1 MDATIRGKLED
12 FMNNNNLTKREL
24 ASALACSD
32 TIVYHYFS
40 GKGSKK
46 FEKKLSTF
54 LSESEERLEK
64 KTDVAKVGFASVNKE
79 SNNQELI
86 KMLKELMEM
95 KGVSAN
101 HLAKSLAISPAA
113 LSQWLSSKYKGDVE
127 KINESVKAYLIR
139 QAEII
144 KVAKKEIR
152 FVETSVSERVFEVAR
167 LCHLD
172 GEIGVVYGPAGVGKT
187 AAVKEYVK
195 RNPGTVLIEAD
206 LGYTSRY
213 LFRDITKAL
222 GVADGYHSQ
231 ISLNIMFE
239 DTIEAMKGTD
249 RMIIIDEAEMLPYK
263 ALEMIR
269 RVNDKAGVGIL
280 LAGMPRLINNIRGK
294 KGEYAQLY
302 SRIGYAIKL
311 ETLQPQDTFEL
322 VKQIVP
328 NGDKL
333 YKKYHTASYGNTR
346 ILSKLLYRSIRV
358 AQLNNIEID
367 EDVIEETA
375 KILIR
380 K

>member
-1 MDATIRGKLED
+1 MDQLIRGKLED
-12 FMNNNNLTKREL
+12 LMNNNGWNKKQL
-24 ASALACSD
+24 AAALGMASN
-32 TIVYHYFS
+32 TIYSYISGGYHS
-40 GKGSKK
+40 ERAI
-46 FEKKLSTF
+46 EKKLSAF
-54 LSESEERLEK
+54 FAEHDKRIEK
-64 KTDVAKVGFASVNKE
+64 KAETTKVGFASVGKE
-79 SNNQELI
+79 SNNQELV

-101 HLAKSLAISPAA
+101 HIAKSLVISPAA
-113 LSQWLSSKYKGDVE
+113 LSQWLNDKYKGDVE

-139 QAEII
+139 QAEIVKI
-144 KVAKKEIR
+144 AKKEIR
-152 FVETSVSERVFEVAR
+152 FVDTSVSERVFEIAR

-195 RNPGTVLIEAD
+195 RNPGTILIEAD

-239 DTIEAMKGTD
+239 DTIEAMRGTD

-269 RVNDKAGVGIL
+269 RINDKAGVGIL

-311 ETLQPQDTFEL
+311 ETLQPEDTFEL

-328 NGDKL
+328 NGEKL
-333 YKKYHTASYGNTR
+333 YKKYN
-346 ILSKLLYRSIRV
+346 V
-358 AQLNNIEID
+358 
-367 EDVIEETA
+367 
-375 KILIR
+375 
-380 K
+380 